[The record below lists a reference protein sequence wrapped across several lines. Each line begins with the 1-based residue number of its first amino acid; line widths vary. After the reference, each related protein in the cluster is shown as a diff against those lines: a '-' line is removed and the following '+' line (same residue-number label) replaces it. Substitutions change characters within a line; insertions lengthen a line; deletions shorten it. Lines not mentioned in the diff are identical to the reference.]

1 MSSTPPASARPTSLR
16 STDRATARATAKLS
30 VCTIVRGREA
40 HLANLALG
48 LAGQL
53 VPPDELVIAY
63 MQAEAHPLPD
73 GLPFEVRPT
82 FCDDD
87 PMPLAAARNAAAE
100 AATGDVLIFLDVDC
114 VPSPTLVM
122 AYALALQDTDACL
135 MGEVFYLPEG
145 ATSGADVGTLD
156 RAGTRHPSKPVPPE
170 TGLAPEPDYGEL
182 WGLSFALR
190 TDTFAALGGLDER
203 FTGYG
208 AEETDF
214 ARKLEAASVPLMRC
228 GGARAYHQHHAVH
241 TPPLHHFGDIVRNA
255 QVFRAKWG
263 DWPMDYWL
271 GQFERDGLIA
281 RDGARIDVLREPSP
295 AEIVASKAPPG
306 TLFS

>member
-1 MSSTPPASARPTSLR
+1 MSATPSSRQQTSLP
-16 STDRATARATAKLS
+16 STARIS
-30 VCTIVRGREA
+30 VCTIVRGRAA
-40 HLANLALG
+40 HLANLIDG
-48 LAGQL
+48 LRGQL

-63 MQAEAHPLPD
+63 MQPDAHPLPD
-73 GLPFEVRPT
+73 DLPFEVRVV

-87 PMPLAAARNAAAE
+87 PMPLAAARNAAAG

-114 VPSPTLVM
+114 VPSPALVM
-122 AYALALQDTDACL
+122 AYALALQDTDGCL

-145 ATSGADVGTLD
+145 ATSGASAAALD

-170 TGLAPEPDYGEL
+170 TGLMPEPDHGEL

-190 TDTFAALGGLDER
+190 ADTFAGLGGLDER

-214 ARKLEAASVPLMRC
+214 ARKLAAADVPLYRC
-228 GGARAYHQHHAVH
+228 GGARAYHQHHPVH

-263 DWPMDYWL
+263 DWPMGYWL

-281 RDGARIDVLREPSP
+281 RDGDRIDVLRAPTP
-295 AEIVASKAPPG
+295 AEVDASLAPPG